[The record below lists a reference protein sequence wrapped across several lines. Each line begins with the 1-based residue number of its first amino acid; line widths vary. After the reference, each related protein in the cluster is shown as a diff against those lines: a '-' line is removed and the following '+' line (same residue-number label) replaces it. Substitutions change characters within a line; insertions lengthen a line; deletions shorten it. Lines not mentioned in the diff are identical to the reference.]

1 MPVRVIHKGDTQHAA
16 HVAKTALCMMA
27 ALAVPAC
34 LMGMVHARR
43 TIALCSARGNPTP
56 VEVCC
61 MLASWSDS
69 LRSVTQLRLLS
80 ALPAAQGAPS
90 LRIKIGP
97 DSCTF
102 HCVWLIARCAS
113 WRCSPSWTTKLLAH
127 FVAASSDCVLVHWHS
142 SAPSPQF
149 DRSPHAS

>member
-69 LRSVTQLRLLS
+69 LRSVTQLRLFS
-80 ALPAAQGAPS
+80 AVPAAQGAPS

-102 HCVWLIARCAS
+102 QTLHDSCQLLRVHACVRVCM
-113 WRCSPSWTTKLLAH
+113 
-127 FVAASSDCVLVHWHS
+127 CVRVRVCVS
-142 SAPSPQF
+142 VCVCVCVCV
-149 DRSPHAS
+149 